1 MPFSGSSLTVQQD
14 TYSKKSTIVMDVSRW
29 YVAVFQATST
39 KSLHVHGRFYIF
51 STEEKSAE
59 FASGGG
65 PVKDEA
71 N

>member
-1 MPFSGSSLTVQQD
+1 
-14 TYSKKSTIVMDVSRW
+14 MDVSRW
-29 YVAVFQATST
+29 YVAVFQATT